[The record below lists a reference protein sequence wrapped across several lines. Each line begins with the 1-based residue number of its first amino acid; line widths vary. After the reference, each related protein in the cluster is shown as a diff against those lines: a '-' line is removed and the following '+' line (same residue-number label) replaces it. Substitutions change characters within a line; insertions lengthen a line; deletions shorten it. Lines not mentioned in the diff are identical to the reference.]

1 MALIS
6 SSNYVAN
13 NMKNISSV
21 DSKYKVLNI
30 AAKNT
35 KIDGLILEF
44 GVYKADTLNF
54 ISKLFEQKQVYG
66 FDSFQGLPEFWRD
79 GFDSR
84 SFAITTLPKV
94 NNNVSLIEGW
104 FDKTIPQFLKSIGGG
119 DIMFLHVDCDLYSST
134 KTIFNLLK
142 GRIVEGTV
150 IVFDEYFN
158 YDGWEKGEYL
168 AFQEYVKENQIKYEY
183 LTYNHLHEQV
193 AVIILKV

>member
-119 DIMFLHVDCDLYSST
+119 
-134 KTIFNLLK
+134 
-142 GRIVEGTV
+142 
-150 IVFDEYFN
+150 
-158 YDGWEKGEYL
+158 
-168 AFQEYVKENQIKYEY
+168 
-183 LTYNHLHEQV
+183 
-193 AVIILKV
+193 